1 MDDSKYEVSHG
12 ADISIVETGAKHS
25 SGGGLFDNIQARYAK
40 VDPASYLRRPDE
52 SGTQYWG
59 RRLGS
64 LKPVELLLAEYA
76 NTELRQYLNW
86 WQLTFIGIGAIIGTG
101 IFVLSGQAAAQNAGP
116 AVTISFLIAGIA
128 SAFAALSYSELAS
141 MIPVSGSAYTYAYAT
156 MGEFVGWTLG
166 WDLVLEYMVGAAT
179 VGVGWSGYFKKFFE
193 LFGIQFA
200 DSWTEPTVIWEEN
213 PARIYY
219 EEGHAFNVPGFVV
232 ILLVTVVLC
241 VGIRQA
247 SWVNSVIVVIKLI
260 VVVLFI
266 FALCGFV
273 DRDNY
278 VPYVP
283 PNTSGDWHFFGTPG
297 IFAAATTV
305 FFAYIGFDSVTT
317 AAMEAKNPK
326 RDLPIGIIGSLV
338 VTTILYVGFCTVM
351 TGAANYTEL
360 NTSTPVITAIEAIE
374 ERTGKSWMWLKVITA
389 IGALAGL
396 SSVLL
401 ITMLGQ
407 TRVFYSMAKDG
418 LVPSIFAKVH
428 PRFKTPYMSTIL
440 VGSITAILS
449 AILPVD
455 LLGNMTSVGTLL
467 AFFIVHCGVI
477 VLRFTRP
484 DVERWFKIPGGKYLF
499 IVFPILGMVIC
510 VLLIAVAEVSTIW
523 RLFVWMGVG
532 WIVYFSYGIR
542 HSKLHRDPIGRFAEV
557 HAHVEHSN
565 NESYPVQDYDYQN
578 RS

>member
-1 MDDSKYEVSHG
+1 MAENKSFDANY
-12 ADISIVETGAKHS
+12 VEEAGGKR
-25 SGGGLFDNIQARYAK
+25 SGGMGFLEQFQLRYAK

-52 SGTQYWG
+52 TGVQYWG
-59 RRLGS
+59 RRLGT
-64 LKPVELLLAEYA
+64 LKPVELLHAEYG

-86 WQLTFIGIGAIIGTG
+86 WQLVFIGIGAIIGTG

-116 AVTISFLIAGIA
+116 AVTVSFIVA
-128 SAFAALSYSELAS
+128 AFASCFAAMSYSELAS

-156 MGEFVGWTLG
+156 MGEFVAWILG
-166 WDLVLEYMVGAAT
+166 WDLILEYMVGAAT
-179 VGVGWSGYFKKFFE
+179 VGVGWSGYFKKFFG
-193 LFGIQFA
+193 LFGIVFA
-200 DSWTEPTVIWEEN
+200 DSWTEPTVIWDEN

-232 ILLVTVVLC
+232 IMLITIVLC
-241 VGIRQA
+241 VGIRQS
-247 SWVNSVIVVIKLI
+247 SWVNSVIVIIKLI

-266 FALCGFV
+266 FAMCGFV
-273 DRDNY
+273 DRSNY
-278 VPYVP
+278 DPYVP
-283 PNTSGDWHFFGTPG
+283 PNTSGDWHYFGAPG
-297 IFAAATTV
+297 IFAAASTV

-338 VTTILYVGFCTVM
+338 VTTVLYIAFCTVM
-351 TGAANYTEL
+351 TGAAPYTEL
-360 NTSTPVITAIEAIE
+360 NTATPVITAIEAVE
-374 ERTGKSWMWLKVITA
+374 ARTGRSWLWLKIITI

-396 SSVLL
+396 SSVIL
-401 ITMLGQ
+401 IMLLGQ

-418 LVPSIFAKVH
+418 LFPQVFAKVH
-428 PRFKTPYMSTIL
+428 PRFKTPYIATIT
-440 VGSITAILS
+440 VGSITALLS
-449 AILPVD
+449 AVLPVD

-467 AFFIVHCGVI
+467 AFFIVHAGVI

-484 DVERWFKIPGGKYLF
+484 DVERWFKIPGGKYFF

-510 VLLIAVAEVSTIW
+510 VLLIAVAEVTTIW

-532 WIVYFSYGIR
+532 WVIYFAYGVR
-542 HSKLHRDPIGRFAEV
+542 HAKLHRDPIGRFAEV
-557 HAHVEHSN
+557 HAHADTSKEEV
-565 NESYPVQDYDYQN
+565 YPVQDYDYQHD